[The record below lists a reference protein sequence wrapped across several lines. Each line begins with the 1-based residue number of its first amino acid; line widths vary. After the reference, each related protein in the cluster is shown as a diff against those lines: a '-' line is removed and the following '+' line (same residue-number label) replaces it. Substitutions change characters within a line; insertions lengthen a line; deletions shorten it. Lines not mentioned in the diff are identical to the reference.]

1 VSCRSRAGCCC
12 GTKRASKFQ
21 KEDST
26 KVFVGISSKPISK
39 KMLRNSSRIFI
50 RGWRAPTLGGIPIA
64 LKLYGL
70 KVAFFQLP
78 LSCQH
83 EMSCIALGIGYL
95 CSISTLMSVSCF
107 LMSSVNSGPFS
118 TEK

>member
-1 VSCRSRAGCCC
+1 MSWRSRAGCCC

-26 KVFVGISSKPISK
+26 KVFVGISSNPISK

-50 RGWRAPTLGGIPIA
+50 NGCKAPTLGGMPFA

-78 LSCQH
+78 LKKL
-83 EMSCIALGIGYL
+83 E
-95 CSISTLMSVSCF
+95 
-107 LMSSVNSGPFS
+107 
-118 TEK
+118 

>member
-1 VSCRSRAGCCC
+1 MSWRSRAGCCC

-26 KVFVGISSKPISK
+26 KVLVGISSNPISK

-50 RGWRAPTLGGIPIA
+50 KGWSAPTLGGMPFA

-70 KVAFFQLP
+70 NVAFFQLP
-78 LSCQH
+78 LKS
-83 EMSCIALGIGYL
+83 
-95 CSISTLMSVSCF
+95 
-107 LMSSVNSGPFS
+107 
-118 TEK
+118 